1 MADPKADRGSRAALL
16 ALGLERKAAA
26 PLQRQLYDQLREA
39 VLAGRLAP
47 GTRLPATRS
56 LARELDCS
64 RNTVVAAVEQLVA
77 EGYLEGRV
85 GSGTYVSGVLPEELL
100 SAKRRAGTATKAPAG
115 NRRLSARGRALA
127 EVIVERPPRHK
138 AFVPGLADC
147 SAFPFDLWGRAL
159 ARVWRRPPRALLSH
173 GDPAGH
179 LPLRRAIVAYL
190 KAVRAV
196 DCAPEQVIIT
206 SGAQQALDLAA
217 RVLLE
222 PGDAVWLEE
231 PGYPGLRGPL
241 VANGAELVPV
251 PVDAEGLS
259 VEAGRRLAPKARMA
273 VVTPSHQYPL
283 GVTMTLARRLALLD
297 WARSSGAW
305 ILEDDFDSEY
315 RYAGRPLAAL
325 QGLDAAE
332 GQGCV
337 LYVGSFSKV
346 LFPSL
351 RLGYLVVPPGLAAPI
366 ARARAAIDDHPSAV
380 VQPALTAFIEE
391 GHFAAHVRRMRGLYE
406 ERQARL
412 IAALERELG
421 GLLLVAPDAAGMHL
435 VAGLGPDLAA
445 RYSDRDLEVRA
456 AAGGV
461 TAFAL
466 SSFFLGRP
474 RREGLLLGYAA
485 LTGSEIDAG
494 AKRLAAAIAGSF

>member
-1 MADPKADRGSRAALL
+1 MSQRSSRAALL
-16 ALGLERKAAA
+16 ALGLDQAAPL

-47 GTRLPATRS
+47 GARLPATRS
-56 LARELDCS
+56 LARELGCS
-64 RNTVVAAVEQLVA
+64 RNTVLAAVEQLVA

-100 SAKRRAGTATKAPAG
+100 AAKARDAAAPRPSAPRRG
-115 NRRLSARGRALA
+115 LSARGRTLA
-127 EVIVERPPRHK
+127 GVLQPRPPRHK
-138 AFVPGLADC
+138 TFVAGLADLD
-147 SAFPFDLWGRAL
+147 AFPFDLWGRAL
-159 ARVWRRPPRALLSH
+159 ARTWRHPPRSLLSH
-173 GDPAGH
+173 GDAAGY

-196 DCAPEQVIIT
+196 DCLPEQVVIT

-217 RVLLE
+217 RTLLE

-241 VANGAELVPV
+241 VANGARLVPV

-259 VEAGRRLAPKARMA
+259 LEAGRRLAPAARMA

-283 GVTMTLARRLALLD
+283 GVAMTLARRLALLD
-297 WARSSGAW
+297 WARSGGAW

-332 GQGCV
+332 GTGCV

-351 RLGYLVVPPGLAAPI
+351 RLGYLVVPPDLAEAFV
-366 ARARAAIDDHPSAV
+366 RARGAVDDHSSTTA
-380 VQPALTAFIEE
+380 QPALAAFIEE
-391 GHFAAHVRRMRGLYE
+391 GHFAAHVRRMRGLYA
-406 ERQARL
+406 ERQAAMVAAIRRRL
-412 IAALERELG
+412 D
-421 GLLLVAPDAAGMHL
+421 GLLTVAPDPAGMHL

-445 RYSDRDLEVRA
+445 GCSDAEIESRA
-456 AAGGV
+456 AAAEI

-466 SSFFLGRP
+466 SSFFLGPPTRQ
-474 RREGLLLGYAA
+474 GLLLGYAA
-485 LTGSEIDAG
+485 LTEAEIDAG
-494 AKRLAAAIAGSF
+494 IARLAEVLEA